1 MPASADRST
10 GDRPAADSPLSA
22 RAAFAYPDFTAFSIA
37 RFCIV
42 AALEMQSVAV
52 GWQVYEITKRPL
64 DLGLIGLAQFLPGI
78 TLFLPAGHVVDRL
91 NRRRLLIWCYASFA
105 MCSGILFLLAERK
118 FSSVYPI
125 YGVIVLIGTIRSFNF
140 PAARALLPQLVP
152 EIHFSN
158 AVAWSSSIFQT
169 ATILGPT
176 FGGLLYAFFRGPE
189 LVYATAMVTGFVA
202 ALAMTRVKAR
212 EKPRP
217 REPMS
222 LQTVLAGLHY
232 IWREKLILGSISL
245 DLFAVLLGGAVAL
258 LPVYARTILH
268 TGPWGLGLLR
278 SAPGVGAAAMAVLL
292 AHRPLQRQAGPIM
305 LVCVAGF
312 GVFTIVF
319 GLSHSLIL
327 SLFSLLLVG
336 ACDMVSVVI
345 RAILVQI
352 GTPDAM
358 RGRVNAVDMIF
369 IGASNQLGE
378 FEYGLTAHWFGTVP
392 AVVLGGVGTLVVI
405 GLWTWMFPELR
416 KTGNVAIGKLDEN
429 SKAPAGPS

>member
-1 MPASADRST
+1 MQASADRSA
-10 GDRPAADSPLSA
+10 GDPKPSA
-22 RAAFAYPDFTAFSIA
+22 RAAFNYPDFTAFSIA
-37 RFCIV
+37 RFCTV

-78 TLFLPAGHVVDRL
+78 AFFLPAGHVVDRL
-91 NRRRLLIWCYASFA
+91 NRRQLVIWCYSGFA
-105 MCSGILFLLAERK
+105 VCSALLFLIAQRRI
-118 FSSVYPI
+118 SSPYPI
-125 YGVIVLIGTIRSFNF
+125 YAVVVLLGTIRSFNF

-176 FGGLLYAFFRGPE
+176 FGGVLYAVFRGPQ
-189 LVYATAMVTGFVA
+189 LVYVAATLTSIAA
-202 ALAMTRVKAR
+202 ALAMLRVKAR

-217 REPMS
+217 REPIN
-222 LQTVLAGLHY
+222 LRTVLAGFRY
-232 IWREKLILGSISL
+232 IWHEKLILGSISL

-292 AHRPLQRQAGPIM
+292 AHRPLQRRAGPIM
-305 LVCVAGF
+305 LACVAGF
-312 GVFTIVF
+312 GVFTILF
-319 GLSHSLIL
+319 GLSRSLIL
-327 SLFSLLLVG
+327 SMIALLLVG

-345 RAILVQI
+345 RAILVQL
-352 GTPDAM
+352 GTPDSM

-378 FEYGLTAHWFGTVP
+378 FESGLTAHWFGTVP

-405 GLWTWMFPELR
+405 GLWTWIFPELR
-416 KTGNVAIGKLDEN
+416 RTGADGGTAENVVL
-429 SKAPAGPS
+429 P